1 MPCFS
6 SIVNYSVSY
15 LLTFTQVAYEP
26 LSHTP
31 FFKFPTTYYIVM
43 KIAQHGQH
51 SKLEGI
57 EIEQFARRIL
67 IAFYRFE

>member
-1 MPCFS
+1 MFFQYRKLFCK
-6 SIVNYSVSY
+6 
-15 LLTFTQVAYEP
+15 LP
-26 LSHTP
+26 LNFDTGSPRATWPHP